1 MELFLS
7 ISYSTRTS
15 PGEAMV
21 TYLCWVLFLL
31 FNYYS
36 FVGSLNDEGIA
47 LLSFKQSIQQDPD
60 GSLSNWDYSDE
71 NPCSWSGITC
81 SSAKVISVSIPESG
95 LVGIVPSVLGSL
107 SSLKDIDLRDNRL
120 HGTLPVELFDAS
132 SLQRLVLF
140 GNSLSGSLPS
150 EVGKLKDLQTLDL
163 SENLFNGSIPISILQ
178 CNRLK
183 TLDLGHNNFTGSLPI
198 GFGSSLIMLEKLN
211 LSYNQFSGSIP
222 SDVGNLSGLQETADF
237 SHNDFSGPI
246 PPSLGNLPE
255 KVYIDLTYNNL
266 SGPIPQS
273 DALVN
278 RGPTAF
284 IGNPGLC
291 GPPLRNA
298 CSNSSIPA
306 TLPYLPVTAGYS
318 PPTLDGKNMVRSNK
332 RKSLNRGTVI
342 AIVVGDIV
350 GISLI
355 GLMLF
360 YYYSKVVS
368 CKSEAEG
375 GSLERALK
383 GDECLCFRK
392 DGSEAPSEIVEQFGF
407 VPLDL
412 QVDFNIDKLLKSS
425 AYVLG
430 KSGIGIV
437 YKVVLEDGVTLAV
450 RRLGD
455 GDLQRFKEFRTEI
468 EAIGKLKH
476 PNIVTLRA
484 YYWSLAEKLLIYDY
498 IPNGDLFAAIHGN
511 VGTSTSFSPMPWPI
525 RLKIMKGKSPI
536 VLVGV
541 SEMDLVRWVRLS
553 IEEKKP
559 LSDVF
564 DPFLAQESE
573 RKEEMIAVLKIALA
587 CVQTN
592 AERRPPMR
600 HVLEALDSPIVCNLQ
615 EVEKACVIAMDSIKG
630 QGGIQMLLTA
640 EQEAQQ
646 MVSSA
651 RNMKM
656 KRLKEAKD
664 EAEREAANYRSY
676 LETEFQKKVSDSS
689 GFSGS
694 NLKRLEED
702 TEKKINNLKSAKLD
716 KDG

>member
-1 MELFLS
+1 
-7 ISYSTRTS
+7 
-15 PGEAMV
+15 MV

-183 TLDLGHNNFTGSLPI
+183 TLDLGHNNFTGSLPV

-246 PPSLGNLPE
+246 PPSLGSLPE

-498 IPNGDLFAAIHGN
+498 IPNGDLFAAIHGTCFLN
-511 VGTSTSFSPMPWPI
+511 YNF
-525 RLKIMKGKSPI
+525 
-536 VLVGV
+536 
-541 SEMDLVRWVRLS
+541 S
-553 IEEKKP
+553 IEIDDLNE
-559 LSDVF
+559 
-564 DPFLAQESE
+564 
-573 RKEEMIAVLKIALA
+573 
-587 CVQTN
+587 C
-592 AERRPPMR
+592 
-600 HVLEALDSPIVCNLQ
+600 HYC
-615 EVEKACVIAMDSIKG
+615 
-630 QGGIQMLLTA
+630 
-640 EQEAQQ
+640 
-646 MVSSA
+646 
-651 RNMKM
+651 
-656 KRLKEAKD
+656 
-664 EAEREAANYRSY
+664 
-676 LETEFQKKVSDSS
+676 
-689 GFSGS
+689 
-694 NLKRLEED
+694 
-702 TEKKINNLKSAKLD
+702 
-716 KDG
+716 